1 MKKKYIIELCG
12 GLGNQ
17 MFQYFLFLFMKQNGY
32 NCYLHADHKYMKE
45 AGGLALTRICPQSSN
60 YISQSRSL
68 DWYVDVCDALRI
80 PILAVK
86 SKISFAYR
94 FFSAIDSYKTIL
106 FPMWE
111 EYTFL
116 DKIKDRDK
124 LFSFPSLDNKNAEL
138 ANEMMSCNSVSIHV
152 RRGDYQKVKKWRIG
166 LGDICNEEYYQ
177 RAITEARKRIDSP
190 VFYVFSDDIE
200 WVKLNLNLED
210 AHYVDWNTGE
220 ESYRDMQLMT
230 YCKVNILANS
240 TFSLL
245 GAWLNRNDAP
255 TIIVPEKWGNTHDN
269 RMYYQ
274 YVPQERPNWV
284 VINNMKPQVSII
296 IEGHT
301 DEKSLNIILC
311 QSYTDFEILNAPN
324 KSYLDDRI
332 VTTNF
337 PMGNY
342 VCHIVDTNVF
352 KDKNYLRD
360 WIMTQFTDCE
370 S

>member
-17 MFQYFLFLFMKQNGY
+17 IFQYFLFLFMKQNGY
-32 NCYLHADHKYMKE
+32 DCYLHADHKYMKE

-60 YISQSRSL
+60 NISQSRLL

-86 SKISFAYR
+86 SKISFVYR

-124 LFSFPSLDNKNAEL
+124 LFSFPNLDNKNAEL

-166 LGDICNEEYYQ
+166 LGDICNVDYYQ

-200 WVKLNLNLED
+200 WVEKNLNLED

-284 VINNMKPQVSII
+284 VISNMKPQVSII
-296 IEGHT
+296 LEGNAKEAPL
-301 DEKSLNIILC
+301 DSIIN
-311 QSYTDFEILNAPN
+311 QTYTDFEIINAKEN
-324 KSYLDDRI
+324 DIRDDRM
-332 VTTNF
+332 VTRKNPLGNF
-337 PMGNY
+337 IY
-342 VCHIVDTNVF
+342 HVDDILVF
-352 KDKNYLRD
+352 KNKNFLQN
-360 WIMTQFTDCE
+360 WVMAQFKDCE
-370 S
+370 